1 MNKFNLKKRNVRRKA
16 YFDKNNLL
24 SKNGSDLIKDKLK
37 FISKKI
43 DSCLIIDEDYTI
55 DLTDLNNTDTRIIN
69 LNDISI
75 VESKFDAVISNFS
88 LQIPLFLNSNDIFK
102 RILSKLNDNSVFCFN
117 IITSNSMRTLQNIF
131 LEIDEKIY
139 NGVYRRFG
147 PFLETSKLIE
157 DLNKNKFKDVVV
169 GIDNLEINY
178 SSLNKIRGDFRKFGI
193 SNFFNEKHRFKKDF
207 LKLTNK
213 LFSKLIDN
221 HKYIPLEIEIATFT
235 SWK

>member
-1 MNKFNLKKRNVRRKA
+1 MNEFNLKKRNVRRRA

-24 SKNGSDLIKDKLK
+24 AKNGSSLINDKLK
-37 FISKKI
+37 LISKKI
-43 DSCLIIDEDYTI
+43 ESCLILDEDFNM
-55 DLTDLNNTDTRIIN
+55 DLSNFNNTKVIN
-69 LNDISI
+69 ISDISL
-75 VESKFDAVISNFS
+75 VDGKYDAIISNFS
-88 LQIPLFLNSNDIFK
+88 LQIPLFLNSNDIFNK
-102 RILSKLNDNSVFCFN
+102 VISKLNDNSLFCFN
-117 IITSNSMRTLQNIF
+117 TITTNSMRTLQNIF
-131 LEIDEKIY
+131 LEIDEKIFD
-139 NGVYRRFG
+139 GVYRRFG
-147 PFLETSKLIE
+147 PFLETTKLID
-157 DLNKNKFKDVVV
+157 DLNKSKYKDVVV

-178 SSLNKIRGDFRKFGI
+178 SSLSKIRSDFKKFGI

>member
-1 MNKFNLKKRNVRRKA
+1 MNEFNLKKRNVRRKA

-43 DSCLIIDEDYTI
+43 DTCLIIDEELTL
-55 DLTDLNNTDTRIIN
+55 DLTNFSNTRIIN
-69 LNDISI
+69 LNDINL
-75 VESKFDAVISNFS
+75 VEGKFDAVISNFS
-88 LQIPLFLNSNDIFK
+88 LQIPLFLNSYDIFN
-102 RILSKLNDNSVFCFN
+102 RIFSKLNNDSVFCFN
-117 IITSNSMRTLQNIF
+117 ILTSNSMRTLQNIF

-157 DLNKNKFKDVVV
+157 DLNENKFKDVVV

>member
-1 MNKFNLKKRNVRRKA
+1 MNEFNLKKRNVRRRA

-24 SKNGSDLIKDKLK
+24 AKNGSSLINDKLK
-37 FISKKI
+37 LISKKI
-43 DSCLIIDEDYTI
+43 DNCLILDEDFNV
-55 DLTDLNNTDTRIIN
+55 DLSNFNNTKVIN
-69 LNDISI
+69 ISDISL
-75 VESKFDAVISNFS
+75 VDGKYDAVISNFS
-88 LQIPLFLNSNDIFK
+88 LQIPLFLNSNDIFNK
-102 RILSKLNDNSVFCFN
+102 VISKLNDNSLFCFN
-117 IITSNSMRTLQNIF
+117 TITTNSMRTLQNIF
-131 LEIDEKIY
+131 LEIDEKIFD
-139 NGVYRRFG
+139 GVYRRFG
-147 PFLETSKLIE
+147 PFIETTKLIE
-157 DLNKNKFKDVVV
+157 DLNKSKYKDVVV

-178 SSLNKIRGDFRKFGI
+178 KSLSKIRSDFKKFGI

>member
-1 MNKFNLKKRNVRRKA
+1 MNKFNLKKRSVRRKA
-16 YFDKNNLL
+16 YFDKNNFLL
-24 SKNGSDLIKDKLK
+24 KNGSDLINDKLK
-37 FISKKI
+37 FILKKI
-43 DSCLIIDEDYTI
+43 ENCLILDEDNSI
-55 DLTDLNNTDTRIIN
+55 DVSNFKNTKIIDI
-69 LNDISI
+69 NDISV
-75 VESKFDAVISNFS
+75 VEGKFDAVISNFS
-88 LQIPLFLNSNDIFK
+88 LQIPLFLNSSDIFNS
-102 RILSKLNDNSVFCFN
+102 ILSKLNDNSLFCFN
-117 IITSNSMRTLQNIF
+117 VITSNSMKTLQNIF

-157 DLNKNKFKDVVV
+157 DLNKNKFQDVVV

-178 SSLNKIRGDFRKFGI
+178 SSLSKIRSDFRKFGI

>member
-1 MNKFNLKKRNVRRKA
+1 MNEFNLKKRKIRRKA

-24 SKNGSDLIKDKLK
+24 AKNGSDLINDKIK

-43 DSCLIIDEDYTI
+43 ENCLILDEDQSM
-55 DLTDLNNTDTRIIN
+55 DVSNFSNTKIIN
-69 LNDISI
+69 INDINV
-75 VESKFDAVISNFS
+75 VEGKFDAVISNFS
-88 LQIPLFLNSNDIFK
+88 LQIPLFLNSCEIFNK
-102 RILSKLNDNSVFCFN
+102 IFSKLNDNSLFCFN

-131 LEIDEKIY
+131 LEIDEKIFE
-139 NGVYRRFG
+139 GVYRRFG
-147 PFLETSKLIE
+147 PFLETTKLIE
-157 DLNKNKFKDVVV
+157 DLNKNKYKDVVV

-178 SSLNKIRGDFRKFGI
+178 SSLSKIRSDFRKFGI
-193 SNFFNEKHRFKKDF
+193 SNFFNEKQRFKKDF

>member
-1 MNKFNLKKRNVRRKA
+1 MSEFNLKKKNVRRKA
-16 YFDKNNLL
+16 YFDKNNFLT
-24 SKNGSDLIKDKLK
+24 KNGSDLIKNKLK

-43 DSCLIIDEDYTI
+43 ERCLILDED
-55 DLTDLNNTDTRIIN
+55 LDTNISNFSVTKFKNI
-69 LNDISI
+69 NDITLD
-75 VESKFDAVISNFS
+75 KDKYDAAISNFS
-88 LQIPLFLNSNDIFK
+88 LQIPLFLNSNDIFNK
-102 RILSKLNDNSVFCFN
+102 ILSKLNDNSLFCFN

-139 NGVYRRFG
+139 GGVYRRFG
-147 PFLETSKLIE
+147 PFLETSKLID
-157 DLNKNKFKDVVV
+157 DLNKNKYKDVVV

-178 SSLNKIRGDFRKFGI
+178 SSLSNMRSDFRKFGI

-213 LFSKLIDN
+213 LFSKLVDN

>member
-1 MNKFNLKKRNVRRKA
+1 MNEFNLKKRDIRRKA
-16 YFDKNNLL
+16 YFDKNNFIT
-24 SKNGSDLIKDKLK
+24 KNGSDLIKNKLK

-43 DSCLIIDEDYTI
+43 ENCLIVDED
-55 DLTDLNNTDTRIIN
+55 LGL
-69 LNDISI
+69 DISNFSNTKI
-75 VESKFDAVISNFS
+75 ENINNINFVEGKFDAVISNFS
-88 LQIPLFLNSNDIFK
+88 LQMPLFLNSNDILK
-102 RILSKLNDNSVFCFN
+102 KILSKLNNNSLFCFN
-117 IITSNSMRTLQNIF
+117 IVTSNSMKTLQNIF

-139 NGVYRRFG
+139 GGVYRRFG

-157 DLNKNKFKDVVV
+157 DLNKNKYKDVVV

-178 SSLNKIRGDFRKFGI
+178 SSLSKIRSDFRKFGI

-207 LKLTNK
+207 YKLTNK
-213 LFSKLIDN
+213 LFSKLVDN

>member
-1 MNKFNLKKRNVRRKA
+1 MSEFNLKKKSVRRKA

-24 SKNGSDLIKDKLK
+24 TKNGSNLISDKLK
-37 FISKKI
+37 FMSKKI
-43 DSCLIIDEDYTI
+43 HNCLILDEDLIIDVSNFNKTK
-55 DLTDLNNTDTRIIN
+55 IIN
-69 LNDISI
+69 INDINS
-75 VESKFDAVISNFS
+75 VEGKFDAVISNFS
-88 LQIPLFLNSNDIFK
+88 LQIPLFLNSNDIFN

-117 IITSNSMRTLQNIF
+117 TITSNSMRTFKNIF
-131 LEIDEKIY
+131 LEIDEKIFD
-139 NGVYRRFG
+139 GVYRRFG
-147 PFLETSKLIE
+147 PFLETTKLIE
-157 DLNKNKFKDVVV
+157 DLNKSKYKDVVV

-178 SSLNKIRGDFRKFGI
+178 SSLSKIRSDFRKFGI
-193 SNFFNEKHRFKKDF
+193 SNFYKEKPRFKKDF

>member
-1 MNKFNLKKRNVRRKA
+1 MNDFNLKKRNVRRRA

-24 SKNGSDLIKDKLK
+24 AKNGSNLINDKLK
-37 FISKKI
+37 LISKKI
-43 DSCLIIDEDYTI
+43 ENCLILDEDLNM
-55 DLTDLNNTDTRIIN
+55 DLSNFNNTKVIN
-69 LNDISI
+69 ISDISL
-75 VESKFDAVISNFS
+75 VDGRFDAVISNFS
-88 LQIPLFLNSNDIFK
+88 LQIPLFLNSNDIFNK
-102 RILSKLNDNSVFCFN
+102 VISKLNDNSLFCFN
-117 IITSNSMRTLQNIF
+117 TITSNSMRTLQNIF
-131 LEIDEKIY
+131 LEIDEKVFG
-139 NGVYRRFG
+139 GVYRRFG
-147 PFLETSKLIE
+147 PFLETTKLID
-157 DLNKNKFKDVVV
+157 DLNKSKYKDVVV

-178 SSLNKIRGDFRKFGI
+178 SSLSKIRSDFKKFGI